1 MIRSRSS
8 PARETI
14 SLQRFNNNVANG
26 NGGGIYMED
35 LSPRSKRGFPGSP
48 RSSLDIYEN
57 SIISSNTG
65 EDGGGIACAGDVGI
79 EVFDSQIGQNEA
91 RSDGGGVFLTDGC
104 LFELNDSGPFQGVLL
119 NEAAGFGGGIYAV
132 ENSEV
137 RLRGGDNEGFPAVIA
152 ANSATNGAGIA
163 LRSSSVLD
171 ARDSLISGN
180 TAANTGGGIRSDDS
194 EVHLYRS
201 RPGTQCHDA
210 QRCSVVRD
218 NVANGTDGGF
228 AGGGGIL
235 AVGGT
240 IRITGTYFEEN
251 RANFGSA
258 IRARFIPLE
267 VFRFRGFVQ
276 WFV

>member
-171 ARDSLISGN
+171 ARDS
-180 TAANTGGGIRSDDS
+180 
-194 EVHLYRS
+194 
-201 RPGTQCHDA
+201 
-210 QRCSVVRD
+210 
-218 NVANGTDGGF
+218 
-228 AGGGGIL
+228 
-235 AVGGT
+235 
-240 IRITGTYFEEN
+240 
-251 RANFGSA
+251 
-258 IRARFIPLE
+258 
-267 VFRFRGFVQ
+267 
-276 WFV
+276 